1 MFVWLVNGEYL
12 GGDYVM
18 FIYTI
23 GDIIAVAW
31 TGLWVILFGVLFI
44 RRSYGNNETRF

>member
-1 MFVWLVNGEYL
+1 
-12 GGDYVM
+12 M

-44 RRSYGNNETRF
+44 GGDNYETRF

>member
-1 MFVWLVNGEYL
+1 
-12 GGDYVM
+12 M

-31 TGLWVILFGVLFI
+31 VGLWVVLFAVLYI
-44 RRSYGNNETRF
+44 SSWWNTRKKDNK

>member
-1 MFVWLVNGEYL
+1 
-12 GGDYVM
+12 M

-31 TGLWVILFGVLFI
+31 TGLWVILFGVLFMEEGK
-44 RRSYGNNETRF
+44 YETRF